1 MRHLM
6 LRAQLGTV
14 PLQTCQ
20 WVLTE
25 EAGVSRWQLLS
36 QDGRDTGLR
45 TATREL
51 GTWALWVASA
61 SPRAVAEQVRLD
73 DWSDEA
79 VNRLR
84 QAGAV
89 LERLQRRAYRHKETH
104 HHADLAWLKQ
114 LLQQAEH
121 CLSAPDIG
129 GMDALER
136 VGAAKDAG

>member
-1 MRHLM
+1 MRHLL

-36 QDGRDTGLR
+36 QDGQDTGLR

-51 GTWALWVASA
+51 GAWALWVASA

-104 HHADLAWLKQ
+104 
-114 LLQQAEH
+114 
-121 CLSAPDIG
+121 
-129 GMDALER
+129 
-136 VGAAKDAG
+136 VVV